1 MKIADTSKKM
11 NKTGNNSGKVRYLL
25 TRKPKHL
32 HIILYI
38 NESEE
43 LMPRI

>member
-1 MKIADTSKKM
+1 MKTADTSKKM
-11 NKTGNNSGKVRYLL
+11 NKTGNNSGKVRYIL
-25 TRKPKHL
+25 TRKTKHL
-32 HIILYI
+32 HILYI